1 MTDLAEKMV
10 DRENKMTDLAEN
22 TADREVD
29 SST

>member
-22 TADREVD
+22 TGDREVD
-29 SST
+29 SSP